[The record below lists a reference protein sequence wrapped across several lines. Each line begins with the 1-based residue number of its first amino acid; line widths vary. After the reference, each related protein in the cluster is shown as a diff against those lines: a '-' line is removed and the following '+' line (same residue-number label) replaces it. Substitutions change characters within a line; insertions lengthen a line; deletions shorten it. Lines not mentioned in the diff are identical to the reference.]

1 MVLSLLFHLLDDCS
15 VTNTIPFFI
24 LFFHT
29 NNVRETYCVWCLGS
43 GGFFQCSVLLSLH
56 CITHYCFAM
65 KSRRIMAS
73 SFMKD
78 TSSMF
83 SDTFGMVQ
91 IFLIW
96 CRTSSLSMGCDQW
109 SSPIQTSKCTGVRAF
124 HSNSI
129 CQLVH
134 VMPHLAVCLLN
145 FLKEFS
151 IFKR

>member
-1 MVLSLLFHLLDDCS
+1 MQLFFSCCMWLFRSTLSPLQDGIVFIVSFVRWLQCHQHHS
-15 VTNTIPFFI
+15 FFF

-124 HSNSI
+124 S
-129 CQLVH
+129 
-134 VMPHLAVCLLN
+134 
-145 FLKEFS
+145 LK
-151 IFKR
+151 